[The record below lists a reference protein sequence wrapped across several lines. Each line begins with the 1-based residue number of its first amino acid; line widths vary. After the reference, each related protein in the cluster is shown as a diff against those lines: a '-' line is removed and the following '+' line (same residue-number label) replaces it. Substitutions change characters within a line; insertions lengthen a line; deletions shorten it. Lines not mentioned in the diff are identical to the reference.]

1 MQLIRP
7 DGRILGSIF
16 WEYQSTNNRLALVGF
31 DPVEQQK
38 GTQPILSGN
47 ALKNPLKKLR

>member
-16 WEYQSTNNRLALVGF
+16 WEYQSTNNRLALVEF
-31 DPVEQQK
+31 DPVEQ
-38 GTQPILSGN
+38 
-47 ALKNPLKKLR
+47 